1 MGLFSSSSK
10 STAVSTTN
18 VDEKNFNLQD
28 TNAPS
33 ILTTGSDAQTTVNI
47 TDQGAIS
54 TASDI
59 AGDAFAAFNES
70 IDDVFEFAGNFA
82 TDVLSYTG
90 ATIAGAQQAAVTQAG
105 DALTAANQ
113 ISRSDTADTLNTLT
127 KWLAGAA
134 AVSVVA
140 WAYFKGRK

>member
-33 ILTTGSDAQTTVNI
+33 VLATGSDAQTTVNI
-47 TDQGAIS
+47 TDQGAVQAAADIS
-54 TASDI
+54 S
-59 AGDAFAAFNES
+59 DAFSAFNES
-70 IDDVFEFAGNFA
+70 IDRVFEFAGNLA
-82 TDVLSYTG
+82 GDVFDFSGG
-90 ATIAGAQQAAVTQAG
+90 AIAGAQQAAVEQAG

-140 WAYFKGRK
+140 WAYFRGRK